1 MCLLQ
6 LTRTLHAPL
15 PLRRMNVVLDPTAA
29 EHGAMDLGDEY
40 GVDGTSGADPD
51 DALYDSL
58 EWEQQCWLV
67 INA

>member
-1 MCLLQ
+1 MVCGERW
-6 LTRTLHAPL
+6 LTV
-15 PLRRMNVVLDPTAA
+15 LRCAA
-29 EHGAMDLGDEY
+29 ESSMDVGDYTGGAGD
-40 GVDGTSGADPD
+40 ADPD

>member
-1 MCLLQ
+1 
-6 LTRTLHAPL
+6 
-15 PLRRMNVVLDPTAA
+15 
-29 EHGAMDLGDEY
+29 MDLGDEY
-40 GVDGTSGADPD
+40 GVGGTTGADPD